1 MLSCL
6 VAAACVGDAA
16 PSAAPAALPWTPVAT
31 VAFGADDV
39 SAPFTLHPRG
49 AVTFV
54 RVTGVPLA
62 DTCMQLQSLT
72 APDGTS
78 LVAANNSGPYCTR
91 CRWRVATAIG
101 SGVFALPTDG
111 AFPTLEARLRL
122 LDCDVLLE
130 SVSPGRR
137 RASAR
142 VEALDGAVVVHGTF
156 DVALA
161 YTPSAAITADDALAL
176 QADAAR
182 WFDGTGVTLRWAPPC
197 ALDADLDASAELTW
211 SDFAALTP
219 LVRAADARCPAAGAL
234 RVYVAGCWSYRDP
247 ITGTT
252 SEPEGLTTRIP
263 AGLAGGVVDGVV
275 VRSGRCGKLP
285 ARASGRT
292 VAHELGHALGLFHSV
307 EIDGR
312 ADDLDDTTGDDIMN
326 AVPSLNDHGFTP
338 QQVAVLRRHPLMRE

>member
-161 YTPSAAITADDALAL
+161 YTPSAAITADDAFLVAGLPAHVVDTTGAGDCFCGVLA
-176 QADAAR
+176 AALSE
-182 WFDGTGVTLRWAPPC
+182 G
-197 ALDADLDASAELTW
+197 ADLRSAMTASNA
-211 SDFAALTP
+211 
-219 LVRAADARCPAAGAL
+219 AAGL
-234 RVYVAGCWSYRDP
+234 STETAGAAPSM
-247 ITGTT
+247 
-252 SEPEGLTTRIP
+252 
-263 AGLAGGVVDGVV
+263 
-275 VRSGRCGKLP
+275 P
-285 ARASGRT
+285 ARAAVEARLT
-292 VAHELGHALGLFHSV
+292 ANRLGDSNGYSWK
-307 EIDGR
+307 
-312 ADDLDDTTGDDIMN
+312 
-326 AVPSLNDHGFTP
+326 
-338 QQVAVLRRHPLMRE
+338 